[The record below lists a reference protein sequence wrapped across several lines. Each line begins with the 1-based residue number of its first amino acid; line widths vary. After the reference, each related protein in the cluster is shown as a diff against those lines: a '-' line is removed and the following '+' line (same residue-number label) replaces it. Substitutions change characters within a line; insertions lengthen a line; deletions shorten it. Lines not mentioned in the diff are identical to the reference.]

1 MGQPGEA
8 SSKLVGLPPCAGSN
22 LSAFSLLGK
31 EKRQVAKRE
40 KRKICSFR
48 KREKADGESPALGV
62 FIFKEKLI
70 KLFFRIYSMEI
81 KEFIVMCLIVF
92 LGIAIIISVQQSKIP
107 RVSDTN
113 RTIIN
118 AAEKIRVSH
127 ILVKSYEEAE
137 DILNKLKNGGNFSE
151 LAMNY
156 SLDSS
161 KFKGGDLGEFGR
173 GTMVKEFEDAAFALK
188 VGELSE
194 PVQTQYGWHIILRTE

>member
-1 MGQPGEA
+1 
-8 SSKLVGLPPCAGSN
+8 
-22 LSAFSLLGK
+22 
-31 EKRQVAKRE
+31 
-40 KRKICSFR
+40 
-48 KREKADGESPALGV
+48 
-62 FIFKEKLI
+62 
-70 KLFFRIYSMEI
+70 MEI

>member
-1 MGQPGEA
+1 LGFRPAQVRTLLPFLSKKESA
-8 SSKLVGLPPCAGSN
+8 SCPKKDKWVSC
-22 LSAFSLLGK
+22 
-31 EKRQVAKRE
+31 Q
-40 KRKICSFR
+40 KRKTCSFR
-48 KREKADGESPALGV
+48 KREKAGGESPALGV